1 MLIANNEKSAEKLLG
16 NPINT
21 DVYVLEWGTGSLS
34 WSFTEAIEWCNNYYG
49 VGTFHTSWTN
59 YMKYGGCTI
68 NFWKFKDNDKDIKS
82 KSWYNK
88 L

>member
-1 MLIANNEKSAEKLLG
+1 MG
-16 NPINT
+16 NPLT
-21 DVYVLEWGTGSLS
+21 TTVYVLEWGNGKTL
-34 WSFTEAIEWCNNYYG
+34 WSFTEAIEWCNKYYG
-49 VGTFHTSWTN
+49 VGAFHSSWKT

-68 NFWKFKDNDKDIKS
+68 NFWRYKTHDKTIKS